1 MCITSKKIRGM
12 IPGFELR
19 ALHLLGKGST
29 ALATPPSLSALMMLE
44 LGSHFAQAKLD
55 HDPSLYASP
64 IAGKTD
70 ARYHTLLFLLSWS
83 FMHFSG
89 QVSLEL

>member
-1 MCITSKKIRGM
+1 
-12 IPGFELR
+12 
-19 ALHLLGKGST
+19 
-29 ALATPPSLSALMMLE
+29 MMLE

-55 HDPSLYASP
+55 LDPSLYAFP
-64 IAGKTD
+64 IAGKTN